1 MSGLEEKGLQ
11 LIRDENGLKLT
22 DGELELRGDFTKLLP
37 RLKHNNL
44 THEILI
50 KAARIKAPKKVPAGV
65 LVDAAEN
72 AGAMADCDSVL
83 KAEGPMFTLIDA
95 TAGLGE
101 DSLLFAAAG
110 FRVMMFERDP
120 VIASLLKDAM
130 ERASRIPELAPVVER
145 MELVETDSIS
155 YLRGLADKLS
165 EAAALPDTAA
175 VPDVIFLDPMF
186 PERQKSALIKK
197 KMQLLQKLESPS
209 TDEQAM
215 LEAAVAVRPRKI
227 VVKRPLKGP
236 YLAGRKPDYSISG
249 KAIRCDCY
257 VFAR

>member
-1 MSGLEEKGLQ
+1 MIKTADLEEKGLQ

-37 RLKHNNL
+37 RLKYNNL

-50 KAARIKAPKKVPAGV
+50 KAAKIKGS
-65 LVDAAEN
+65 ERE
-72 AGAMADCDSVL
+72 C
-83 KAEGPMFTLIDA
+83 TLIDA

-110 FRVMMFERDP
+110 FRVIMFERDP
-120 VIASLLKDAM
+120 VIAALLKDAM
-130 ERASRIPELAPVVER
+130 VRAGQLPELAPIMVR

-155 YLRGLADKLS
+155 ALRRLAEGLESHEYRENPADPVALTKAAMNDGIIDAYLS
-165 EAAALPDTAA
+165 SILPAH
-175 VPDVIFLDPMF
+175 PDVIFLDPMF

>member
-1 MSGLEEKGLQ
+1 MTIMPDLEQKGLC

-22 DGELELRGDFTKLLP
+22 DGELELRGDFTKRLP
-37 RLKHNNL
+37 RLKYNNL

-50 KAARIKAPKKVPAGV
+50 KASKIKGIERE
-65 LVDAAEN
+65 L
-72 AGAMADCDSVL
+72 
-83 KAEGPMFTLIDA
+83 TLIDA

-120 VIASLLKDAM
+120 VIAALLKDAM
-130 ERASRIPELAPVVER
+130 ERARLLPELAPVMAR
-145 MELVETDSIS
+145 MELVETDSVS
-155 YLRGLADKLS
+155 YLRGLAAKLS
-165 EAAALPDTAA
+165 EGAALSDTAA
-175 VPDVIFLDPMF
+175 APDVIFLDPMF

-215 LEAAVAVRPRKI
+215 LEAAMAVHPRKI

-236 YLAGRKPDYSISG
+236 YLAGKKPDYSISG

-257 VFAR
+257 VFAP